1 MYTLQSGPQEAYALQ
16 FRIYRE
22 GRRPPQTM
30 NARKVAFLTMADMG
44 DFVTDYALGIP
55 QLESLGWEVHV
66 VAWREAR
73 DWNVFD
79 AVYICVPWDYPQH
92 ADEFMAV
99 LESIDASRARLCNP
113 MSIVRWNL
121 DKAYLR
127 DIEARGD
134 RIVPSAWYDDFDAAL
149 VPGFFAAHGVDTVVI
164 KPNVGGNA
172 VDTYVLHDPVDADT
186 VALLE
191 RTFSGRRF
199 VVQPF
204 IANIRTEGEYS
215 LFFFNGEYSHA
226 ILKVPKAG
234 DFRVQEEH
242 GADIIP
248 ARPPAELLEVGR
260 KVFSH
265 VQPLPAYGRGDWVRG
280 PDGRF
285 LLMELELIE
294 PSLYLRTDPGAAAR
308 FARAFDQWFQKCASE

>member
-1 MYTLQSGPQEAYALQ
+1 MLGHVAELAVVEAGDDEGGL
-16 FRIYRE
+16 YRSDD
-22 GRRPPQTM
+22 G
-30 NARKVAFLTMADMG
+30 G
-44 DFVTDYALGIP
+44 DNWTRVNS
-55 QLESLGWEVHV
+55 E
-66 VAWREAR
+66 R
-73 DWNVFD
+73 
-79 AVYICVPWDYPQH
+79 
-92 ADEFMAV
+92 V
-99 LESIDASRARLCNP
+99 LRAR
-113 MSIVRWNL
+113 S
-121 DKAYLR
+121 
-127 DIEARGD
+127 
-134 RIVPSAWYDDFDAAL
+134 WYYMHI
-149 VPGFFAAHGVDTVVI
+149 FA
-164 KPNVGGNA
+164 
-172 VDTYVLHDPVDADT
+172 DPVDADT
-186 VALLE
+186 VAMLE

-248 ARPPAELLEVGR
+248 ARPPADLLAVGH

-280 PDGRF
+280 PDGHF